1 MKEER
6 IQKRADRKRDK
17 IQGKK
22 IRRMFLGIA
31 WILLTFCLSGC
42 GRELEEREF
51 PDTLVIRDSA
61 IPFEK
66 SLQTEQDK
74 SSKYLDYGQVR
85 CVLLEDD
92 LAEDDEKLG
101 EILLAL
107 EKRPAFS
114 RNIYFFTADDK
125 ALERQEKQ
133 ERKEAQDLTGFYQKS
148 TDHKREA
155 ATLGSLLYRLHNGS
169 GEHKILKLKEEDGKL
184 VPQNYLNVLNKTE
197 NENTA
202 KKTKTTKA
210 TKTIHGAEK
219 QTTKETADQ
228 IQQGI
233 AKEILRF
240 HVLPN
245 SDSEEDQRLKLAVKD
260 RLVDYMKEL
269 LDGAEDVTETKEC
282 IAENQEKIRFEAE
295 QEIQKQGYAYPV
307 SVRLEKCY
315 FPMKTY
321 GDCTFP
327 AGTYEAL
334 RICIGKAKGRNWW
347 CVLYPSLCFADSV
360 NAIVPDEKKQELKNI
375 LTEEEYNSLFD
386 WREDDYQI
394 RSGFL
399 KLWRKIF
406 A

>member
-1 MKEER
+1 M
-6 IQKRADRKRDK
+6 
-17 IQGKK
+17 
-22 IRRMFLGIA
+22 
-31 WILLTFCLSGC
+31 
-42 GRELEEREF
+42 
-51 PDTLVIRDSA
+51 
-61 IPFEK
+61 
-66 SLQTEQDK
+66 
-74 SSKYLDYGQVR
+74 
-85 CVLLEDD
+85 
-92 LAEDDEKLG
+92 
-101 EILLAL
+101 
-107 EKRPAFS
+107 
-114 RNIYFFTADDK
+114 
-125 ALERQEKQ
+125 
-133 ERKEAQDLTGFYQKS
+133 
-148 TDHKREA
+148 
-155 ATLGSLLYRLHNGS
+155 
-169 GEHKILKLKEEDGKL
+169 
-184 VPQNYLNVLNKTE
+184 PQNYLNVLNKTE

-295 QEIQKQGYAYPV
+295 QEIQKQGYAYAV

-334 RICIGKAKGRNWW
+334 RVCIGKAKGRNWW

>member
-1 MKEER
+1 MKKKR
-6 IQKRADRKRDK
+6 IKQKEDKKTDRKYGNRTRK
-17 IQGKK
+17 AI
-22 IRRMFLGIA
+22 LGILSVLV
-31 WILLTFCLSGC
+31 LLCLNSC

-61 IPFEK
+61 VPFEK

-101 EILLAL
+101 EVLLAL

-114 RNIYFFTADDK
+114 RNIYFFTADGK
-125 ALERQEKQ
+125 ALEQQEKQ
-133 ERKEAQDLTGFYQKS
+133 KEESQDLTGFYQKS

-184 VPQNYLNVLNKTE
+184 VPQNYLNVLKKTE

-202 KKTKTTKA
+202 KKTKTTK
-210 TKTIHGAEK
+210 TIHGIEK

-240 HVLPN
+240 HVLAN
-245 SDSEEDQRLKLAVKD
+245 SDSEADQNVKKQVRDAVGAYIEPYLLECENIEETRATVNDHMDEIIAVSKETLAANGFT
-260 RLVDYMKEL
+260 YGASAEL
-269 LDGAEDVTETKEC
+269 THTD
-282 IAENQEKIRFEAE
+282 
-295 QEIQKQGYAYPV
+295 
-307 SVRLEKCY
+307 
-315 FPMKTY
+315 FPEKTY
-321 GDCTFP
+321 GDYTFP
-327 AGTYEAL
+327 EGNYEAL
-334 RICIGKAKGRNWW
+334 EITLGDGAGHNWW
-347 CVLYPSLCFADSV
+347 CVLYPNMCFRGSV
-360 NAIVPDEKKQELKNI
+360 YEVVEDEAKENLKEVLTPDEYESIFDSGKYEIKLKI
-375 LTEEEYNSLFD
+375 LD
-386 WREDDYQI
+386 
-394 RSGFL
+394 
-399 KLWRKIF
+399 IF
-406 A
+406 R